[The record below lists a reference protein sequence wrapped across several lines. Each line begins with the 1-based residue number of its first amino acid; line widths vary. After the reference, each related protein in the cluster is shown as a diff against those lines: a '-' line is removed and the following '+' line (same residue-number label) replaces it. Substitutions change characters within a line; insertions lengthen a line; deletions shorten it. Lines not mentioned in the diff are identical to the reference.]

1 MKNNKGYKYFF
12 VPFYMLFVPF
22 NHAIC
27 TLLSSE
33 IMLFVPFYMLFV
45 PF

>member
-1 MKNNKGYKYFF
+1 
-12 VPFYMLFVPF
+12 MLFVPF

-27 TLLSSE
+27 TVLNLK
-33 IMLFVPFYMLFV
+33 IMLFVPLFMLFV